1 MEAENNRR
9 HSTTGNSGWYPGKYL
24 RRQTGVRSTSKDDT
38 DEDHQHNDSSDF
50 SHPSPP
56 QNEKEGWY
64 PGKFISKKLAQ
75 GRSSSQHDEA
85 EDKDSSVKSPE
96 RENEWPYPWKNRGKG
111 LSKSSPCQSE
121 DDSDGRD
128 VAPKSISS
136 NRAKD
141 DARKLLLLEDE
152 ILYEKSKS
160 SPKPIYGK
168 VKVTLHCIRFFNFG
182 RASVLIE
189 LDGKQSFYDLSA
201 SQQPYMEDVSIDFT
215 TELGMSYFPSDVI
228 ITLNGKPSV
237 STKGIATE
245 SVNNTGVAVLP
256 LVRYTSVFGAPIK
269 ASPEWV
275 SSVLKL

>member
-141 DARKLLLLEDE
+141 DSRKLLLLEDE

-189 LDGKQSFYDLSA
+189 LDG
-201 SQQPYMEDVSIDFT
+201 
-215 TELGMSYFPSDVI
+215 
-228 ITLNGKPSV
+228 
-237 STKGIATE
+237 
-245 SVNNTGVAVLP
+245 
-256 LVRYTSVFGAPIK
+256 
-269 ASPEWV
+269 
-275 SSVLKL
+275 